1 MGLLEGKKAL
11 VMGVGNKRSI
21 AWGIATAFQREGA
34 ELAFNW
40 PNDRLKDN
48 VLELVATLPN
58 HESVPV
64 GACDVSKQE
73 EIDKFFAEIDRRWG
87 KLDILVHSIAFAAIE
102 DLKGRFHEISRE
114 GLKTAIDVSAYSLV
128 ALSRAALPL
137 FDKAGG
143 GSVMSLTY
151 NAVERVVPS
160 YNSMAMA
167 KAVLE
172 AETRYLAAD
181 LGPHNVRVNAISA
194 GPLKTLSGSAARYPV
209 VTPVSAVAQRLGC
222 CPTCSA
228 RRRTLQVELVAAP
241 AGHDRVPE
249 RGVQRDDRG
258 IRRTRVDLAIAIGP
272 GPAMYAEL
280 EQPADTSSA
289 VLRKHAGDQDA
300 QHVLA

>member
-1 MGLLEGKKAL
+1 MGLLDGKKAL

-40 PNDRLKDN
+40 PNERLKDN

-58 HESVPV
+58 HESIPV
-64 GACDVSKQE
+64 GPCDVSKQE
-73 EIDKFFAEIDRRWG
+73 EIDTFFAEVDRRWG
-87 KLDILVHSIAFAAIE
+87 RLDILVHSIAFAAI
-102 DLKGRFHEISRE
+102 DI
-114 GLKTAIDVSAYSLV
+114 SAYSLV

-151 NAVERVVPS
+151 NAVDRVVPS

-194 GPLKTLSGSAARYPV
+194 GPLKTLAGSAV
-209 VTPVSAVAQRLGC
+209 
-222 CPTCSA
+222 
-228 RRRTLQVELVAAP
+228 
-241 AGHDRVPE
+241 
-249 RGVQRDDRG
+249 RGVSQARDLMVEKAPL
-258 IRRTRVDLAIAIGP
+258 RRNITQDEVGNVAVFLASEWSRSVTGDTIF
-272 GPAMYAEL
+272 
-280 EQPADTSSA
+280 ADNGFNILGVTE
-289 VLRKHAGDQDA
+289 
-300 QHVLA
+300 